1 VLVAPH
7 LLQARDCRCRQP
19 RRIFAQQGCQR
30 LLEVAGRQTA
40 QVENWQQHIEALGP
54 PCVRRQQ
61 RRTEADTLGIASC
74 RASIANP
81 RLANRQRAQA
91 GQDLALRQM
100 AVTHDAST
108 AVLRPEIDV
117 ATQEHCHLGLDGLRQ
132 KGPRPGA
139 QHFGQRVFERPW
151 LHELDNGIVGHGV
164 SLLCWRSGGIE
175 HPHDTPPSSLHAVTN
190 FRS

>member
-1 VLVAPH
+1 LPI
-7 LLQARDCRCRQP
+7 LYLRGLSTGD
-19 RRIFAQQGCQR
+19 F
-30 LLEVAGRQTA
+30 
-40 QVENWQQHIEALGP
+40 HIQALGP
-54 PCVRRQQ
+54 PCVWRQQ
-61 RRTEADTLGIASC
+61 RRAEVDAFRVAGR

-91 GQDLALRQM
+91 GQDLALRQV

-108 AVLRPEIDV
+108 AVLRVEIDV
-117 ATQEHCHLGLDGLRQ
+117 ATQERCHLGLHGLRQ
-132 KGPRPGA
+132 KGPRPCA

-151 LHELDNGIVGHGV
+151 LQQLDNSIVGHGV
-164 SLLCWRSGGIE
+164 SLLCWRSGGVE